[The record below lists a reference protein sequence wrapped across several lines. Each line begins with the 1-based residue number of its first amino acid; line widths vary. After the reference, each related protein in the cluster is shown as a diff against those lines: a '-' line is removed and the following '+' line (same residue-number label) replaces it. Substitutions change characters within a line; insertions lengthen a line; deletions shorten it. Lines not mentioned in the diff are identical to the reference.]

1 VIDSPKTSVLFSGYA
16 PVHFVCFRPL
26 FEMLKRAPGVEVF
39 VSGGLRSK
47 IDGKIIYDLAG
58 LYEPLGIDHSH
69 MLTVDEIRD
78 REFDCL
84 FAANTKMIAPKR
96 VNKRVQI
103 FHGVSFRN
111 KAVRSEN
118 AGADHYFIVGPY
130 MRRAFAS
137 TGIIADDD
145 PRACE
150 IGFMKTDRL
159 LNGELDSRKTL
170 SSHGMSGDRPVI
182 IYAPTGQKHNSLE
195 TMGEE
200 VIKRIAATNEFDL
213 IIKPHD
219 HPKNLINW
227 TEQLSPMMNKHT
239 VLSTNP
245 DVIELLQ
252 AADVLI
258 TDASSVSNEFSLL
271 NRPMI
276 FLDVPKLIK
285 KASSKE
291 GAMVDLNTWGRQCGS
306 VVETPDQIINTV
318 EHAMADPNEHEDIR
332 KAMASD
338 LFFNPG
344 RATEAAFEWLKD
356 SVFSGAITETI
367 QSGSQ

>member
-1 VIDSPKTSVLFSGYA
+1 MTNSPTTSVLFSGYA

-39 VSGGLRSK
+39 VSGGLRTKS
-47 IDGKIIYDLAG
+47 DDQTNYDLSG
-58 LYEPLGIDHSH
+58 LYDPLGIDSSH
-69 MLTVDEIRD
+69 RLSVDEIRD

-84 FAANTKMIAPKR
+84 FAANTKMIAPKH

-137 TGIIADDD
+137 TGIIPEGDT
-145 PRACE
+145 RACE

-159 LNGELDSRKTL
+159 LNGELDRRKTL
-170 SSHGMSGDRPVI
+170 ASHGLSGDRPVI
-182 IYAPTGQKHNSLE
+182 VYAPTGQKHNSLE

-200 VIKRIAATNEFDL
+200 VIKRIAATNAFDV

-219 HPKNLINW
+219 HPKNPINW
-227 TEQLSPMMNKHT
+227 PERLLPQTGEHT
-239 VLSTNP
+239 VLSPNP
-245 DVIELLQ
+245 DVIELLH

-276 FLDVPKLIK
+276 FLDVPKLIR

-291 GAMVDLNTWGRQCGS
+291 GTMVDLDTWGRQCGPI
-306 VVETPDQIINTV
+306 VENPEQIVGIV
-318 EHAMADPNEHEDIR
+318 EHALANPEGHEDIR

-344 RATEAAFEWLKD
+344 RATEAAFDWLKS
-356 SVFSGAITETI
+356 SVFEETLAHTEQI
-367 QSGSQ
+367 ESR